1 MHRNR
6 GARSADPRRDLV
18 SEHHA
23 SAGAHHWPARNSWKN
38 RADGTSVSPSE
49 GLSYPVRAMR
59 NAATLWQVDARLSP
73 PLAKTLPDAE
83 VEAQRRAR
91 TLRVTPS
98 AQCGGNLRGAG
109 RDGPPTPRDLG
120 TRCPAGISRGDRLG
134 RVDGRRQA
142 AAARLPPA
150 PRPNAQRSFRR
161 HSPDPHAGTRSTPG
175 PSPRNALHAPQFGP
189 SRGHLAARLCE
200 PVLGTETSPLSAP
213 RWSRDGSGP
222 VARPGSFRS
231 QCRSRRWTAR
241 GAGGGSRS

>member
-23 SAGAHHWPARNSWKN
+23 SAGADHWPARNSWKN
-38 RADGTSVSPSE
+38 RTDGTSVSPSE

-120 TRCPAGISRGDRLG
+120 TRCPAGISRRAG
-134 RVDGRRQA
+134 RSS
-142 AAARLPPA
+142 
-150 PRPNAQRSFRR
+150 RPSRFRR
-161 HSPDPHAGTRSTPG
+161 LSSDLPG
-175 PSPRNALHAPQFGP
+175 
-189 SRGHLAARLCE
+189 GHLAARLCE

-241 GAGGGSRS
+241 GARGGSRS